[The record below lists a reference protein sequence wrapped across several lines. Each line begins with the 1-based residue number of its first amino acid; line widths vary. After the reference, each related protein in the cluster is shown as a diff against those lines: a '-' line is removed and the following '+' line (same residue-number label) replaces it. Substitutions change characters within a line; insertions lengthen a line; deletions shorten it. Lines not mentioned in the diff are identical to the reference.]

1 MMMMEWKWLWFIR
14 MAVLLLVLEGCR
26 WCTTDACL
34 EHERIALLH
43 LKPFFN
49 YGNPLKSWVDL
60 KGSDCCKWERVK
72 CNTITR
78 RVIQLSL
85 NSTKWEYNMDYW
97 YLNASMF
104 LPFEKLKSLYL
115 SENAIGG
122 NLENE
127 GFGKLSST
135 LSNLEILDLSY
146 NHLNDSI
153 LLSLSELSS
162 LRYLDLSHNRF
173 EGSSHPRGFQWLSR
187 LTKLETLYLS
197 GNSLKNSIMVYM
209 RNLSSLKTLS
219 LRYNLLEGKLIHT
232 QELNNLTNLKSLDLS
247 GNKIESISNKE
258 WNNLTNLKY
267 LDLSYNNIESIS
279 NQGFQ
284 WLSRLTKLE
293 TLNLSGNSLKNSILF
308 DMRNLSSLKTL
319 RLSSN
324 QLEGRLLHI
333 QGLSNLI
340 NLKKL
345 DLSENQIESLQSS
358 KDGGRKLE
366 LMHLK
371 ELNLNSNLFNN
382 SVFASLNKLLNL
394 RTLSISNQ
402 LKGPIDAKDLD
413 AFTSLRELNM
423 RANELIDFVIHK
435 ESNVSRNVEEIYL
448 DYSTLNTNILQ
459 SIGVFISLKTLSLY
473 DCGLIGPLPN
483 QGWCDLRN
491 LEVLDVSGNALEG
504 MLPHCFSNLTALRV
518 LDISRNHFQ
527 IPLSFAPFA
536 NLSNLKALLSNE
548 NKVVTEPS
556 FYTSIPKFQLEVISL
571 SKSITS
577 QQLSRKLPT
586 FLYYQYDLR
595 YVDLSLNNFSGTVPT
610 WLLEN
615 NTKLED
621 LILKG
626 NSFTGPLSF
635 SSALISNV
643 SSIDI
648 SENKIQGQ
656 IPTSICSTFPHL
668 SRLFLSKNAFEGN
681 IPLCLSGMKDLSIL
695 DLSNNQLYGKVP
707 EELITKGSLTI
718 LRLSNNNFSGNVVP
732 AILKAN
738 GLQNLYLD
746 GNKFSGEVTNVDVS
760 TFEFPN
766 SLSDIDLSN
775 NQLHGK
781 LPRWIGNASFLLR
794 LALSNNGFE
803 GSIPM
808 EFCNL
813 NWLEFLDLS
822 QNNLSGSIP
831 SCFNPPNIKHVHLH
845 GNRLRGP
852 LSLAFYNSSS
862 LVTLDLR
869 GNNLTGSIPKWID
882 TLSSLSVLLLK
893 DNHFHGKVPIQLCKL
908 YSLSIIDLSQN
919 MFSGPIPSCLGNL
932 SLPMK
937 EKESLA
943 TGFYL
948 PFTEKDESTSIA
960 MRKLER
966 DINPYYPD
974 SYLEEVIEF
983 TTKSGFY
990 SYEGNILAYMT
1001 GIDLS
1006 CNNLTGHIPPEL
1018 GNLSE
1023 IYSLNLSHNKLIGV
1037 IPSSFSKLHQI
1048 ESLDLSYNNLSGEIP
1063 NQLVELNSLEVF
1075 SVAHNNLS
1083 GSIPEPK
1090 AQFGTFIESSYE
1102 GNPFLCGTILHKSC
1116 SRTDAPSTRSNSLD
1130 DEGKDS
1136 LLDTYVFCVSFLV
1149 SYVVVVLTIFVVLYI
1164 NPYWRSVWFSF
1175 IGKCITTCRYS
1186 TMANFLAYHI
1196 FRQCD

>member
-1 MMMMEWKWLWFIR
+1 
-14 MAVLLLVLEGCR
+14 
-26 WCTTDACL
+26 
-34 EHERIALLH
+34 
-43 LKPFFN
+43 
-49 YGNPLKSWVDL
+49 
-60 KGSDCCKWERVK
+60 
-72 CNTITR
+72 
-78 RVIQLSL
+78 
-85 NSTKWEYNMDYW
+85 
-97 YLNASMF
+97 
-104 LPFEKLKSLYL
+104 
-115 SENAIGG
+115 
-122 NLENE
+122 
-127 GFGKLSST
+127 
-135 LSNLEILDLSY
+135 
-146 NHLNDSI
+146 
-153 LLSLSELSS
+153 
-162 LRYLDLSHNRF
+162 
-173 EGSSHPRGFQWLSR
+173 
-187 LTKLETLYLS
+187 
-197 GNSLKNSIMVYM
+197 
-209 RNLSSLKTLS
+209 
-219 LRYNLLEGKLIHT
+219 
-232 QELNNLTNLKSLDLS
+232 
-247 GNKIESISNKE
+247 
-258 WNNLTNLKY
+258 
-267 LDLSYNNIESIS
+267 
-279 NQGFQ
+279 
-284 WLSRLTKLE
+284 
-293 TLNLSGNSLKNSILF
+293 
-308 DMRNLSSLKTL
+308 
-319 RLSSN
+319 
-324 QLEGRLLHI
+324 
-333 QGLSNLI
+333 
-340 NLKKL
+340 
-345 DLSENQIESLQSS
+345 
-358 KDGGRKLE
+358 
-366 LMHLK
+366 
-371 ELNLNSNLFNN
+371 
-382 SVFASLNKLLNL
+382 
-394 RTLSISNQ
+394 
-402 LKGPIDAKDLD
+402 
-413 AFTSLRELNM
+413 
-423 RANELIDFVIHK
+423 

-648 SENKIQGQ
+648 SENKIQ
-656 IPTSICSTFPHL
+656 
-668 SRLFLSKNAFEGN
+668 
-681 IPLCLSGMKDLSIL
+681 
-695 DLSNNQLYGKVP
+695 
-707 EELITKGSLTI
+707 
-718 LRLSNNNFSGNVVP
+718 
-732 AILKAN
+732 
-738 GLQNLYLD
+738 
-746 GNKFSGEVTNVDVS
+746 GEVTNVDVS

-1048 ESLDLSYNNLSGEIP
+1048 ESLDLSYNNLSG
-1063 NQLVELNSLEVF
+1063 
-1075 SVAHNNLS
+1075 
-1083 GSIPEPK
+1083 SIPEPK

-1164 NPYWRSVWFSF
+1164 NPYWRSVW
-1175 IGKCITTCRYS
+1175 
-1186 TMANFLAYHI
+1186 
-1196 FRQCD
+1196 

>member
-1 MMMMEWKWLWFIR
+1 MMMEWKWLWFIR

-72 CNTITR
+72 CNSITR
-78 RVIQLSL
+78 R
-85 NSTKWEYNMDYW
+85 
-97 YLNASMF
+97 
-104 LPFEKLKSLYL
+104 KLKSLYL

-135 LSNLEILDLSY
+135 LSNLEILYLSY

-187 LTKLETLYLS
+187 LTKLETL
-197 GNSLKNSIMVYM
+197 
-209 RNLSSLKTLS
+209 
-219 LRYNLLEGKLIHT
+219 
-232 QELNNLTNLKSLDLS
+232 
-247 GNKIESISNKE
+247 
-258 WNNLTNLKY
+258 
-267 LDLSYNNIESIS
+267 
-279 NQGFQ
+279 
-284 WLSRLTKLE
+284 
-293 TLNLSGNSLKNSILF
+293 NLSGNSWKNSILF
-308 DMRNLSSLKTL
+308 NMRNLSSLKTL

-333 QGLSNLI
+333 QELNNLTDLNYLDLSGNRIESISNKGLSNLI

-366 LMHLK
+366 LTHLK

-394 RTLSISNQ
+394 KTLTISNQ
-402 LKGPIDAKDLD
+402 LKGPIDAK
-413 AFTSLRELNM
+413 
-423 RANELIDFVIHK
+423 
-435 ESNVSRNVEEIYL
+435 
-448 DYSTLNTNILQ
+448 
-459 SIGVFISLKTLSLY
+459 
-473 DCGLIGPLPN
+473 
-483 QGWCDLRN
+483 GWCDLRN

-536 NLSNLKALLSNE
+536 NLSNIKALLSNE
-548 NKVVTEPS
+548 NKMVTEPS

-571 SKSITS
+571 SKCITS

-595 YVDLSLNNFSGTVPT
+595 YVDLSHNNFSGTVPT

-746 GNKFSGEVTNVDVS
+746 GNKFSGEVTNFDVS

-869 GNNLTGSIPKWID
+869 EKNLTGSMPKWID

-937 EKESLA
+937 EKE
-943 TGFYL
+943 
-948 PFTEKDESTSIA
+948 K
-960 MRKLER
+960 
-966 DINPYYPD
+966 
-974 SYLEEVIEF
+974 VIEF

-1116 SRTDAPSTRSNSLD
+1116 SKPDAPSTRSNSLD
-1130 DEGKDS
+1130 DEGEDS
-1136 LLDTYVFCVSFLV
+1136 LLDTYDFCVSFLV
-1149 SYVVVVLTIFVVLYI
+1149 SYIVVVLTIFVVLYI

-1186 TMANFLAYHI
+1186 TMANFLTYHI

>member
-78 RVIQLSL
+78 R
-85 NSTKWEYNMDYW
+85 
-97 YLNASMF
+97 
-104 LPFEKLKSLYL
+104 KLKSLYL

-162 LRYLDLSHNRF
+162 LRSPNRF
-173 EGSSHPRGFQWLSR
+173 EGSSHPR
-187 LTKLETLYLS
+187 
-197 GNSLKNSIMVYM
+197 
-209 RNLSSLKTLS
+209 
-219 LRYNLLEGKLIHT
+219 
-232 QELNNLTNLKSLDLS
+232 
-247 GNKIESISNKE
+247 
-258 WNNLTNLKY
+258 
-267 LDLSYNNIESIS
+267 
-279 NQGFQ
+279 GFQ

-333 QGLSNLI
+333 QELNNLT
-340 NLKKL
+340 NLNYL
-345 DLSENQIESLQSS
+345 DLSGNRIESISN

-366 LMHLK
+366 LTHLK

-394 RTLSISNQ
+394 KTLTISSQ
-402 LKGPIDAKDLD
+402 LKGPIDAK
-413 AFTSLRELNM
+413 
-423 RANELIDFVIHK
+423 
-435 ESNVSRNVEEIYL
+435 
-448 DYSTLNTNILQ
+448 
-459 SIGVFISLKTLSLY
+459 
-473 DCGLIGPLPN
+473 
-483 QGWCDLRN
+483 
-491 LEVLDVSGNALEG
+491 
-504 MLPHCFSNLTALRV
+504 
-518 LDISRNHFQ
+518 
-527 IPLSFAPFA
+527 
-536 NLSNLKALLSNE
+536 
-548 NKVVTEPS
+548 
-556 FYTSIPKFQLEVISL
+556 VISL
-571 SKSITS
+571 SKCITS

-595 YVDLSLNNFSGTVPT
+595 YVDLSHNNFSGTVPT

-626 NSFTGPLSF
+626 NSFTGTLSF

-766 SLSDIDLSN
+766 SLSNIDLSN

-908 YSLSIIDLSQN
+908 YSLSIIYLSQN

-966 DINPYYPD
+966 DIKPYYPD

-1006 CNNLTGHIPPEL
+1006 CNNLTSHIPPEL

-1075 SVAHNNLS
+1075 SVAHNN
-1083 GSIPEPK
+1083 
-1090 AQFGTFIESSYE
+1090 SSYE

-1116 SRTDAPSTRSNSLD
+1116 SKTDAPSTRSNSLD
-1130 DEGKDS
+1130 DEGEDS

-1186 TMANFLAYHI
+1186 TMANFLVSHI